1 MGTASIPGALAVAT
15 PQEGQAL
22 ALAMLTLLLVG
33 LVAGLVA
40 LTTTLLTRRE

>member
-1 MGTASIPGALAVAT
+1 MGTAGIHGVLAQAT

-22 ALAMLTLLLVG
+22 ALAVLTLLLVG

-40 LTTTLLTRRE
+40 LATSLLTRRE